1 MATLGLLNAKAEP
14 ATCNAPAPAQ
24 AVIEGAVAEGERCST
39 IPSSTKGG
47 QSSSR
52 EHKARGA
59 ELYRQA
65 NNVIHR
71 LMFELQ
77 INFIGNVQK
86 SLILT
91 KEQVT
96 KLVIDW
102 DIVDRLP
109 MLKEQNSLQN
119 IALELDASAR
129 NKADENA
136 MKLAEDLKRLNEELH
151 TRIVYL
157 AWLKGDFECCQIL
170 IDKWEWETNKEQ
182 FMELAE
188 DMKRQN
194 EEFDNRIVEMERLKG
209 IFECWLL
216 EIDETK
222 GGLSIAEDKVE
233 IQRQR
238 IMEADENA
246 LKLAFTFKGYHI
258 FPCRSSI
265 GLIVDMQAEELHN
278 GVVEVERLKGIAEQ
292 ELETT
297 KERLSIAE
305 DELEI
310 QRQRT
315 MEANENAMKLA
326 QDLKRQNEELR
337 NRVVEVEQL
346 KGSAEQELETTKER
360 LSIAEERVMVA
371 NENAMKLVVDLKR
384 QNEELRNRV
393 VEAEQ
398 LKGSAERKL
407 ETTKGHLSV
416 AEGKV
421 QHIMEQ
427 SLGYCQEFGMHAL
440 SAVQLVHGPLDLS
453 MMNFGLIKELPE
465 GFDPICPDGV
475 AIERW
480 KQTINMDEVINVTLG
495 PVVDAADVTALGHEE
510 EYKQCKEKGA
520 TRLSCSRSPSAKR
533 SSHQHLGCKGKLWK

>member
-1 MATLGLLNAKAEP
+1 MF
-14 ATCNAPAPAQ
+14 Q
-24 AVIEGAVAEGERCST
+24 
-39 IPSSTKGG
+39 
-47 QSSSR
+47 

-65 NNVIHR
+65 NNVIHW

-91 KEQVT
+91 
-96 KLVIDW
+96 
-102 DIVDRLP
+102 
-109 MLKEQNSLQN
+109 KEQNSLQN

-188 DMKRQN
+188 DMKKQN

-246 LKLAFTFKGYHI
+246 LKLAFNFKRYHI

-265 GLIVDMQAEELHN
+265 GLIADMQTEELHN
-278 GVVEVERLKGIAEQ
+278 RVVEVERLKGIAEQ

-297 KERLSIAE
+297 KERVSIAE

-326 QDLKRQNEELR
+326 QDLKR
-337 NRVVEVEQL
+337 
-346 KGSAEQELETTKER
+346 
-360 LSIAEERVMVA
+360 LSIAEERIMVA
-371 NENAMKLVVDLKR
+371 NENAMKLVVDLK
-384 QNEELRNRV
+384 NEELRNRV
-393 VEAEQ
+393 VESEQ

-416 AEGKV
+416 PEGKV

-427 SLGYCQEFGMHAL
+427 SLGCCREFGMHAL
-440 SAVQLVHGPLDLS
+440 AAVRL
-453 MMNFGLIKELPE
+453 

-480 KQTINMDEVINVTLG
+480 KQIINMGEVIIVTLG
-495 PVVDAADVTALGHEE
+495 PVVDAADVTALGYEE

-520 TRLSCSRSPSAKR
+520 TRHSCSGSPSAKR

>member
-278 GVVEVERLKGIAEQ
+278 RVVEVERLKGIAEQ

-326 QDLKRQNEELR
+326 Q
-337 NRVVEVEQL
+337 
-346 KGSAEQELETTKER
+346 
-360 LSIAEERVMVA
+360 
-371 NENAMKLVVDLKR
+371 DLKR

-533 SSHQHLGCKGKLWK
+533 SSHQHLGCKDKLHAEGARSSKKCLRKW

>member
-1 MATLGLLNAKAEP
+1 MKKKKRKRRSVKDPVLYDDDGELVQENRISGICQFPKETEMFKRLKRAGKRTKVVEQSGSSDDEGLLFDDIFGEEKASFYGQNYEMNDFIVSEEKSYGEGSSLRWLKMNKKKMEQVVTICLSALDDKVPITDDANQTLNHLKQVQASKVNLDNSSEFEP
-14 ATCNAPAPAQ
+14 FFLANKYTTERDDLIRQTDTPERMQ
-24 AVIEGAVAEGERCST
+24 AYFVAFNPLRTEERSVEVSVLLNK
-39 IPSSTKGG
+39 IKKEDIM
-47 QSSSR
+47 R
-52 EHKARGA
+52 FL
-59 ELYRQA
+59 ELHHVEKFDVPFIAMYR
-65 NNVIHR
+65 
-71 LMFELQ
+71 
-77 INFIGNVQK
+77 
-86 SLILT
+86 
-91 KEQVT
+91 KEQCLSLLDDFEQNEAENEDNDDVGQAGQ
-96 KLVIDW
+96 
-102 DIVDRLP
+102 
-109 MLKEQNSLQN
+109 LKWHKNSLQN

-188 DMKRQN
+188 DMKKQN

-246 LKLAFTFKGYHI
+246 LKLAFNFKRYHI

-265 GLIVDMQAEELHN
+265 GLIADMQTEELHN
-278 GVVEVERLKGIAEQ
+278 RVVEVERLKGIAEQ

-297 KERLSIAE
+297 KERVSIAE

-326 QDLKRQNEELR
+326 QDLK
-337 NRVVEVEQL
+337 
-346 KGSAEQELETTKER
+346 AE
-360 LSIAEERVMVA
+360 
-371 NENAMKLVVDLKR
+371 
-384 QNEELRNRV
+384 
-393 VEAEQ
+393 
-398 LKGSAERKL
+398 
-407 ETTKGHLSV
+407 
-416 AEGKV
+416 
-421 QHIMEQ
+421 
-427 SLGYCQEFGMHAL
+427 
-440 SAVQLVHGPLDLS
+440 
-453 MMNFGLIKELPE
+453 
-465 GFDPICPDGV
+465 
-475 AIERW
+475 
-480 KQTINMDEVINVTLG
+480 
-495 PVVDAADVTALGHEE
+495 
-510 EYKQCKEKGA
+510 
-520 TRLSCSRSPSAKR
+520 
-533 SSHQHLGCKGKLWK
+533 

>member
-337 NRVVEVEQL
+337 NRVVE
-346 KGSAEQELETTKER
+346 
-360 LSIAEERVMVA
+360 
-371 NENAMKLVVDLKR
+371 
-384 QNEELRNRV
+384 
-393 VEAEQ
+393 AEQ

-533 SSHQHLGCKGKLWK
+533 SSHQHLGCKDKLHAEGARSSKKCLRKW

>member
-14 ATCNAPAPAQ
+14 ATCNAPVPAQ

-39 IPSSTKGG
+39 IPSSSKGG

-52 EHKARGA
+52 EHKAGGA

-65 NNVIHR
+65 NNVIHW

-194 EEFDNRIVEMERLKG
+194 EEFDNRIVEMERLK
-209 IFECWLL
+209 
-216 EIDETK
+216 
-222 GGLSIAEDKVE
+222 VE

-246 LKLAFTFKGYHI
+246 LKLAFTFKRAGDY
-258 FPCRSSI
+258 
-265 GLIVDMQAEELHN
+265 Q
-278 GVVEVERLKGIAEQ
+278 
-292 ELETT
+292 
-297 KERLSIAE
+297 ERLSIAE
-305 DELEI
+305 DELKI

-337 NRVVEVEQL
+337 NRVVEVERL
-346 KGSAEQELETTKER
+346 KGSAEQELETTKECI
-360 LSIAEERVMVA
+360 SIAEEHIM
-371 NENAMKLVVDLKR
+371 R

-407 ETTKGHLSV
+407 ETTKDIYLLLR
-416 AEGKV
+416 A
-421 QHIMEQ
+421 
-427 SLGYCQEFGMHAL
+427 
-440 SAVQLVHGPLDLS
+440 S
-453 MMNFGLIKELPE
+453 MINFGLIKELPE
-465 GFDPICPDGV
+465 GFDPICPD
-475 AIERW
+475 
-480 KQTINMDEVINVTLG
+480 
-495 PVVDAADVTALGHEE
+495 DVTALGYEE
-510 EYKQCKEKGA
+510 NTSNARRKVQQDILVLVHHL
-520 TRLSCSRSPSAKR
+520 LSAS
-533 SSHQHLGCKGKLWK
+533 LTNFGL

>member
-1 MATLGLLNAKAEP
+1 MVG
-14 ATCNAPAPAQ
+14 
-24 AVIEGAVAEGERCST
+24 
-39 IPSSTKGG
+39 
-47 QSSSR
+47 
-52 EHKARGA
+52 
-59 ELYRQA
+59 
-65 NNVIHR
+65 
-71 LMFELQ
+71 
-77 INFIGNVQK
+77 K
-86 SLILT
+86 SII
-91 KEQVT
+91 Q
-96 KLVIDW
+96 
-102 DIVDRLP
+102 
-109 MLKEQNSLQN
+109 
-119 IALELDASAR
+119 
-129 NKADENA
+129 
-136 MKLAEDLKRLNEELH
+136 
-151 TRIVYL
+151 
-157 AWLKGDFECCQIL
+157 
-170 IDKWEWETNKEQ
+170 
-182 FMELAE
+182 
-188 DMKRQN
+188 RQN

-246 LKLAFTFKGYHI
+246 LKLAFTFKRYHI
-258 FPCRSSI
+258 FPCWSSI
-265 GLIVDMQAEELHN
+265 RLIVDMQAEELHN
-278 GVVEVERLKGIAEQ
+278 RVVEVERLKGIAEQ
-292 ELETT
+292 ELKTT

-326 QDLKRQNEELR
+326 QDVKRQNEELR

-346 KGSAEQELETTKER
+346 KGSAEQELETIKER
-360 LSIAEERVMVA
+360 LSIAEERIMVA
-371 NENAMKLVVDLKR
+371 NENAMKLVIDLKR

-393 VEAEQ
+393 VEAKQ

-440 SAVQLVHGPLDLS
+440 AAVQLVHGPLDLS
-453 MMNFGLIKELPE
+453 MINFGLIKELPE

-480 KQTINMDEVINVTLG
+480 KQTINMDEVIIVTLG
-495 PVVDAADVTALGHEE
+495 PVVDAADVTALGYEE

-520 TRLSCSRSPSAKR
+520 TRHSWSHSPSAKR

>member
-91 KEQVT
+91 KEQ
-96 KLVIDW
+96 
-102 DIVDRLP
+102 
-109 MLKEQNSLQN
+109 NSLQN

-188 DMKRQN
+188 DMK
-194 EEFDNRIVEMERLKG
+194 
-209 IFECWLL
+209 
-216 EIDETK
+216 
-222 GGLSIAEDKVE
+222 
-233 IQRQR
+233 
-238 IMEADENA
+238 
-246 LKLAFTFKGYHI
+246 
-258 FPCRSSI
+258 
-265 GLIVDMQAEELHN
+265 AEELHN

-533 SSHQHLGCKGKLWK
+533 SSHQHLGCKDKLHAEGARSSKKCLRKW

>member
-1 MATLGLLNAKAEP
+1 
-14 ATCNAPAPAQ
+14 
-24 AVIEGAVAEGERCST
+24 
-39 IPSSTKGG
+39 
-47 QSSSR
+47 
-52 EHKARGA
+52 
-59 ELYRQA
+59 
-65 NNVIHR
+65 
-71 LMFELQ
+71 MFELQ

-136 MKLAEDLKRLNEELH
+136 MKLAEDLKELH

-170 IDKWEWETNKEQ
+170 IDKWEWDTNKEQ

-246 LKLAFTFKGYHI
+246 LKLAFTFKRYHI
-258 FPCRSSI
+258 FPCPSSI

-278 GVVEVERLKGIAEQ
+278 RVVEVERLKGIAEQ

-310 QRQRT
+310 QRLRT

-360 LSIAEERVMVA
+360 LSIAEEHIMVA

-440 SAVQLVHGPLDLS
+440 AAVQLVHGPLDLS
-453 MMNFGLIKELPE
+453 MINFGLIKELPE

-495 PVVDAADVTALGHEE
+495 PVVDAADVTALGYEE

-520 TRLSCSRSPSAKR
+520 TRHSCSRSPSAKR

>member
-109 MLKEQNSLQN
+109 MLQEQNSLQN

-188 DMKRQN
+188 DMK
-194 EEFDNRIVEMERLKG
+194 
-209 IFECWLL
+209 
-216 EIDETK
+216 IDETK

-246 LKLAFTFKGYHI
+246 LKLAFNFKRYHI

-278 GVVEVERLKGIAEQ
+278 RVVEVERLKGIAEQ

-326 QDLKRQNEELR
+326 QDLKNEELR
-337 NRVVEVEQL
+337 NMVVEVERL

-360 LSIAEERVMVA
+360 LSIAEERIMVA
-371 NENAMKLVVDLKR
+371 NENAMKLVVDLK
-384 QNEELRNRV
+384 NEELRNRV
-393 VEAEQ
+393 VESEQ

-495 PVVDAADVTALGHEE
+495 PVVDAADVTALGHEG

-533 SSHQHLGCKGKLWK
+533 SSHQHLGCKDKLHAEGARSSKKCLRKW

>member
-1 MATLGLLNAKAEP
+1 
-14 ATCNAPAPAQ
+14 
-24 AVIEGAVAEGERCST
+24 
-39 IPSSTKGG
+39 
-47 QSSSR
+47 
-52 EHKARGA
+52 
-59 ELYRQA
+59 
-65 NNVIHR
+65 
-71 LMFELQ
+71 MFELQ

-278 GVVEVERLKGIAEQ
+278 RVVEVERLKGIAEQ

-326 QDLKRQNEELR
+326 Q
-337 NRVVEVEQL
+337 
-346 KGSAEQELETTKER
+346 
-360 LSIAEERVMVA
+360 
-371 NENAMKLVVDLKR
+371 DLKR

-533 SSHQHLGCKGKLWK
+533 SSHQHLGCKEGARSSKKCLRKW

>member
-91 KEQVT
+91 
-96 KLVIDW
+96 
-102 DIVDRLP
+102 
-109 MLKEQNSLQN
+109 KEQNSLQN

-337 NRVVEVEQL
+337 NRVVE
-346 KGSAEQELETTKER
+346 
-360 LSIAEERVMVA
+360 
-371 NENAMKLVVDLKR
+371 
-384 QNEELRNRV
+384 
-393 VEAEQ
+393 AEQ

-533 SSHQHLGCKGKLWK
+533 SSHQHLGCKDKLHAEGARSSKKCLRKW